1 MEACDIMRPYS
12 LIVVSFALG
21 LLLAGPAVA
30 EHCRP
35 GEVTISQFI
44 NGLTKTQTGWGE
56 LGAAD
61 AMPCQV
67 NLIRGDGEIPKQC
80 MNAKKLT
87 ATGTVRHMM
96 GMSFLHVS
104 KISCE

>member
-1 MEACDIMRPYS
+1 MRPYLLTAVCLAS
-12 LIVVSFALG
+12 ALI
-21 LLLAGPAVA
+21 LAGPAFA

-35 GEVTISQFI
+35 GEVTISQFV
-44 NGLTKTQTGWGE
+44 NGFTKTQTGWGE

-61 AMPCQV
+61 AVPCQV
-67 NLIRGDGEIPKQC
+67 NLIRGDGEIPRQC
-80 MNAKKLT
+80 RNAKKLT

>member
-1 MEACDIMRPYS
+1 MRPYS
-12 LIVVSFALG
+12 LTALCLTLG
-21 LLLAGPAVA
+21 LLQAGPALA

-35 GEVTISQFI
+35 GEVTISQPV

-61 AMPCQV
+61 AVPCQV
-67 NLIRGDGEIPKQC
+67 NLIRGDGEIPAQC
-80 MNAKKLT
+80 VNAKKLT
-87 ATGTVRHMM
+87 ATGTVRQMM
-96 GMSFLHVS
+96 GMSFLYVR

>member
-1 MEACDIMRPYS
+1 MRPNS
-12 LIVVSFALG
+12 LTAVTFALG

-61 AMPCQV
+61 AVPCQV